1 MHSGQPGKQMSHLD
15 RVPVGGRW
23 RSLCDQEQAET
34 GGMPLERVFLFIYP
48 RARGESFGWETSPA
62 IEK

>member
-1 MHSGQPGKQMSHLD
+1 MSHLD